1 MSKVQIS
8 GHPSG
13 FGLQWPHEAR
23 NVAVRGSRCRCR
35 SSRCTW
41 SGGCLMRSLRHLW
54 PCGCRWLGCAESE
67 LLSALDRCA
76 SCSRSRRRISSI
88 RSSPNLPVGLRCH
101 GSRFHRGCTDV
112 GWSSSVCGSPPDAGA
127 FPSRGCLSF
136 ALTLDATDLAGGQ
149 VRLSAVALILEVDF
163 EGVPSESVAQR
174 LVSVSVERLVAR
186 HPWTP
191 ALLQLD
197 KPLVLTFVGC
207 GVVGREVA
215 AGGQVA
221 VNFRGLH
228 RLVGHVLSNGL
239 RLLDLLA

>member
-54 PCGCRWLGCAESE
+54 PCRCCGLGCAEGK
-67 LLSALDRCA
+67 LLRASRCLISTSASNC
-76 SCSRSRRRISSI
+76 
-88 RSSPNLPVGLRCH
+88 PVGLRSHRC
-101 GSRFHRGCTDV
+101 RFRGCQADV
-112 GWSSSVCGSPPDAGA
+112 ASSGPICWSPPDARA
-127 FPSRGCLSF
+127 FPGGHWLSF
-136 ALTLDATDLAGGQ
+136 SQTLNATHLSTGQ
-149 VRLSAVALILEVDF
+149 VRLRAMALILEVHF
-163 EGVPSESVAQR
+163 EVVSAQSVAQGLIR
-174 LVSVSVERLVAR
+174 PAIEGLVAR

-191 ALLQLD
+191 ALLQLNE
-197 KPLVLTFVGC
+197 PLVLTFVGC